1 MEKRLL
7 FISLFA
13 AVTLCMSSPAT
24 AALTNLYVDG
34 DRVVYDS
41 TNDLYWYPYL
51 TDTVGMTRAGQEGF
65 IAGMNTCNYAGI
77 KSWTMADYDQLVG
90 LRASLSS
97 MADNVIEYAFPGTEG
112 SPRDASSPY
121 LAWSVHADQFFT
133 PTNLTTIPPL
143 FGDTL
148 IQVFNGRIA
157 DGWAWR
163 NNGDGNPATWS
174 YGDADDHFVVHSY
187 MTPGEFATMTYNY
200 DVHYLTDN
208 DTYQDMSLPGGFI
221 VGDVGTWIVSE
232 TGPYTVPAPGTLV
245 LGGLG
250 VGLVG
255 WLRRRITLL

>member
-7 FISLFA
+7 FISLCAAVILCIGTPASA
-13 AVTLCMSSPAT
+13 AVTNICI
-24 AALTNLYVDG
+24 G
-34 DRVVYDS
+34 GQRVVYDC
-41 TNDLYWYPYL
+41 TNHLYWYPYL
-51 TDTVGMTRAGQEGF
+51 TDTVGMTRDGQEGF
-65 IAGMNTCNYAGI
+65 IAGLNAAGYAGT
-77 KSWTMADYDQLVG
+77 KDWEMANYDQLIG
-90 LRASLSS
+90 LRVSLSS
-97 MADNVIEYAFPGTEG
+97 MGETLIEYAFPGTEG
-112 SPRDASSPY
+112 LPRDASSPY

-157 DGWAWR
+157 DCWAWR

-187 MTPGEFATMTYNY
+187 MTPGEFATMTFNY

-208 DTYQDMSLPGGFI
+208 DTYQDMPLPGGFI
-221 VGDVGTWIVSE
+221 VGNVGTWIVSDA
-232 TGPYTVPAPGTLV
+232 GPCPIPAPGTLV
-245 LGGLG
+245 LGGIG

-255 WLRRRITLL
+255 WLRRRRTLL